1 MPHNAVLRSPLKTYA
16 ISLHYAFS
24 RHIAQNFLEIRD
36 LPPVGEVSRSDR
48 GADRQTSITANILCN
63 LTTKFTAHINDIGF

>member
-1 MPHNAVLRSPLKTYA
+1 MDYCLRSPLKTYA

-36 LPPVGEVSRSDR
+36 LPLRGEVSRSDR
-48 GADRQTSITANILCN
+48 GADRQTSITAKILCN